1 MAFFYKHPKPQSN
14 HKQSAQ
20 HDQYSSNC
28 QACEKQRKTEK
39 LTQIRGDKRDT
50 TKLILSPEQ
59 DPEQEKGISTKT
71 DEIQIRSEVSFLV
84 LANVSK

>member
-1 MAFFYKHPKPQSN
+1 MVFFYKHPKPQSN
-14 HKQSAQ
+14 HKQPAQ
-20 HDQYSSNC
+20 HDQYSLNC

-39 LTQIRGDKRDT
+39 LSQIRGDKRDT

-59 DPEQEKGISTKT
+59 GPEQEKDISAKT
-71 DEIQIRSEVSFLV
+71 DEIQIRPEVSFLV